1 MSIYLQEQIDLEDL
15 VFQVRL
21 DEERMRSQQ
30 LQDADLY
37 VIIIIKKPL
46 VAIRYRLSDGQVRS
60 ISSSA
65 FTFKLIFQIRR
76 LQLNFR
82 PESGYDVAVK
92 ALKALGLP
100 IRNKNNPPEALAPEP
115 NASGYLPPSSLRS
128 SPIRTPSQSQ
138 EQITYANYHH
148 NHGSQCARSSMD
160 MMSSLIMIRHG
171 QTIYAQSVGSF
182 AAQRST
188 TIEAAAALNRP
199 AANLNSNPFMHNPA
213 SSSLLPSPDFVTRA
227 TTSDGFVVRP
237 PSSAPEVQPQ
247 RPTTAPLSLSQM
259 LPPKRELP
267 FPKKKEKPKS
277 PAKEPDEQPLSSSLD
292 PLQRKTTPPKAIKQ
306 RKSRAKTT
314 KPKPPVS
321 SSAPK
326 AASKIAEPELQS
338 SPPEIPTVP
347 PQAESSYRLP
357 ASEAKIPR
365 SDPLVEAPVP
375 SSDTLVPSSPPHHV
389 TDKASTA
396 PENVPRK
403 APKKPAKKKTV
414 EEQTPKIFGD
424 AAPDE
429 IMDRLDHWVRKY
441 QDLPAPKLPQ
451 TPAENLAAYAAQ
463 PEQTRLAVIDD
474 MIVKCLGDENFIKLV
489 EDVDKSWKRIGL
501 GF

>member
-1 MSIYLQEQIDLEDL
+1 
-15 VFQVRL
+15 
-21 DEERMRSQQ
+21 MRSQQ

-60 ISSSA
+60 IFPSA
-65 FTFKLIFQIRR
+65 FTFKLISQIRR

-92 ALKALGLP
+92 ALRALGLP
-100 IRNKNNPPEALAPEP
+100 IRDKNNPPEPEP

-128 SPIRTPSQSQ
+128 STIHTPSQSQ

-148 NHGSQCARSSMD
+148 NYGSQCARSSLE
-160 MMSSLIMIRHG
+160 MMSSLTIIRHG
-171 QTIYAQSVGSF
+171 QTIYAQPTDPS
-182 AAQRST
+182 AAQRPT

-199 AANLNSNPFMHNPA
+199 AANLSFNLLMHNPA
-213 SSSLLPSPDFVTRA
+213 SESLLPSPDFVTRA
-227 TTSDGFVVRP
+227 TTSDGFVMRP

-277 PAKEPDEQPLSSSLD
+277 PTKEPEEQPLSSSLD
-292 PLQRKTTPPKAIKQ
+292 PLQRKTTPPKAITQ

-314 KPKPPVS
+314 KPKPS
-321 SSAPK
+321 AAPK
-326 AASKIAEPELQS
+326 AASKIVEPELQS
-338 SPPEIPTVP
+338 NPPEVPTVP

-357 ASEAKIPR
+357 ASGAKIPR
-365 SDPLVEAPVP
+365 SDPLVEARVP

-396 PENVPRK
+396 LENVLRK
-403 APKKPAKKKTV
+403 APRKPAKKKTV
-414 EEQTPKIFGD
+414 EEQTPRIFGD
-424 AAPDE
+424 AAPHE

-441 QDLPAPKLPQ
+441 HDLPAPKLPQ
-451 TPAENLAAYAAQ
+451 TPSENLAVYAAQ
-463 PEQTRLAVIDD
+463 PEQIRLAAIDD
-474 MIVKCLGDENFIKLV
+474 MIVECLGDENFIKLV